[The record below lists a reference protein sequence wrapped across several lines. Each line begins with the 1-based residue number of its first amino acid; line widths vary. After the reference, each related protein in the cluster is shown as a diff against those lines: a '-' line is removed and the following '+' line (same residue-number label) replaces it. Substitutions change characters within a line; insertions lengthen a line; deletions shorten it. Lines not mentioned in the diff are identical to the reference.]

1 MAERLWEK
9 GASLDAQVHAFTVG
23 NDPKLDLSLLCWDS
37 IGSAAHARMLS
48 SIGVLTSEEC
58 AVLLPALA
66 KVHSLS
72 QNGEFPIPD
81 EMEDCHTAIE
91 SYLIEQTGDAG
102 RKIHTG
108 RSRNDQVLL
117 AMRLYLR
124 NQILEQ
130 LDALARCAR
139 VCLLRFDEVGKLPM
153 PGYTHMQP
161 AMPASV
167 GMWLGAYAESFL
179 DLIREGLSLLD
190 RVNANPLGA
199 ASGFGVPLPL
209 DRELTAR
216 LLGFSRVQRNPIDV
230 QNSRGR
236 YELRFIRWGV
246 DVAAT
251 VEKLAWDLILYSTR
265 EYGFFSIPEAL
276 TTGSSIMPQKKNPDV
291 LELMRGRA
299 AKIRAA
305 ENELLWVTAKLPSN
319 YHRDFQYTK
328 EPVLNCADTMTAL
341 LSMSEIVLTRFT
353 CNEKALQDRMTDELY
368 ATYDAYRSVEEGMPF
383 RDAYRETANRI
394 ASNSIRKAD
403 FEKEYDSIDA
413 SVVKDAREAQRELLE
428 NEKLITKWR
437 TAFEAV
443 EGKIFSAES

>member
-23 NDPKLDLSLLCWDS
+23 NDPELDRSLLSWDS
-37 IGSAAHARMLS
+37 VGSAAHARMLS
-48 SIGVLTSEEC
+48 SIGVLSKEDC
-58 AVLLPALA
+58 AALLPVLSEI
-66 KVHSLS
+66 HSLS
-72 QNGEFPIPD
+72 LKGEFSIPE

-91 SYLIEQTGDAG
+91 SYLVDKTGDAG

-124 NQILEQ
+124 DQILQQ
-130 LDALARCAR
+130 LGTLAQCAR
-139 VCLLRFDEVGKLPM
+139 TCLLRFDEVGNLPM

-190 RVNANPLGA
+190 RINANPLGA

-209 DRELTAR
+209 DRDLTAR

-251 VEKLAWDLILYSTR
+251 VEKLAWDLIIYSTR

-305 ENELLWVTAKLPSN
+305 ENELLWVIAKLPSN

-328 EPVLNCADTMTAL
+328 EPVLTCAETMSAL
-341 LSMSEIVLTRFT
+341 LSMSEVVLTRFT
-353 CNEKALQDRMTDELY
+353 CNEKALEAGMTDELY

-383 RDAYRETANRI
+383 REAYRETSKRI
-394 ASNSIRKAD
+394 ATDSIKKAD
-403 FEKEYDSIDA
+403 FIKEFDSIDA
-413 SVVKDAREAQRELLE
+413 SVIKDAREAQRELLE
-428 NEKLITKWR
+428 SEKLIEKWR
-437 TAFEAV
+437 ATFEEV
-443 EGKIFSAES
+443 EANIFTIE